1 MFNAFAD
8 EYAYTF
14 STKMFHDGITN
25 KVSVETIQ
33 KYLSD
38 PDNYIIEIEKLGRYY
53 YGSNGDVFQL
63 FDLARTLPSLNYKI
77 NTYDIPKNHE
87 KNLAQ
92 INAIMKKVKH
102 RQLTRDIIS
111 QTVASGTFTG
121 IWLGDKKKPYLYIFD
136 RVDMAFPGYML
147 NGEWV
152 VQVDLSWLSTMKDK
166 EREVFIKN
174 LTPYITMNAYDNY
187 KNSLDEEKRYIDL
200 PQERT
205 TVVRTH
211 TLKRNQSFGTSWMT
225 TGVLDL
231 LHKEKLK
238 DLEKSI
244 ANKIISAIAILTIGS
259 SDNEKHS
266 YVNISKTVRNNIRK
280 GAKAAL
286 DKDKAK
292 DVSFVSLP
300 EFAKM
305 EFPKMADADTLDP
318 EKFTAINDD
327 VSSSYGISST
337 VTRGSGGN
345 YTSGKLNLD
354 IQYKKLG
361 VLLEDIETEV
371 YGKLIN
377 LVLPSNVSELY
388 ELNYDK
394 EQPLT
399 RKEKT
404 DYLLKVHSQSG
415 FSLKAFIDN
424 VGGIDFEEYVQQS
437 IYEQEVLKL
446 PERIKPYSNAYTS
459 TEESETKP
467 EEEYP
472 ENENTEKSKTSGS
485 NDTPEVD

>member
-1 MFNAFAD
+1 MYNTLAD
-8 EYAYTF
+8 IYGDYF
-14 STKMFHDGITN
+14 STKMYHDGITE
-25 KVSVETIQ
+25 KVPIETIQ
-33 KYLSD
+33 KYLSN
-38 PDNYIIEIEKLGRYY
+38 PDNYVVEIEKLSRYY

-87 KNLAQ
+87 RNLAQ
-92 INAIMKKVKH
+92 IHSILKKVKH

-111 QTVASGTFTG
+111 QTVSSGTFTG
-121 IWLGDKKKPYLYIFD
+121 IWLGDKKKPYLYIFE
-136 RVDMAFPGYML
+136 RVDKAFPAYML
-147 NGEWV
+147 NGEWI
-152 VQVDLSWLSTMKDK
+152 VQLDLSWLTDMKDK

-174 LTPYITMNAYDNY
+174 LTPYVTITDYDEYY
-187 KNSLDEEKRYIDL
+187 KSRDEDKRYIDL

-211 TLKRNQSFGTSWMT
+211 TLKRNQSHGVSWMT
-225 TGVLDL
+225 TGILDL
-231 LHKEKLK
+231 LHKDKLK
-238 DLEKSI
+238 DLEKTI
-244 ANKIISAIAILTIGS
+244 ANKIISAVAVLTMGS
-259 SDNEKHS
+259 KDNPENS
-266 YVNISKTVRNNIRK
+266 YVNMNPKMRANIRS
-280 GAKAAL
+280 GVRAAL
-286 DKDKAK
+286 DKNKVK
-292 DVSFVSLP
+292 GVSVVSLP
-300 EFAKM
+300 EFVTID
-305 EFPKMADADTLDP
+305 FPAVADTDTLDP

-327 VSSSYGISST
+327 VSSAYGISST

-377 LVLPSNVSELY
+377 LILPSNVSELY

-415 FSLKAFIDN
+415 FSLKDVTDSI
-424 VGGIDFEEYVQQS
+424 GGIDFEEYVQQS

-459 TEESETKP
+459 TEDSKTKP

-485 NDTPEVD
+485 NNTPEVD

>member
-1 MFNAFAD
+1 MFNSLAD

-14 STKMFHDGITN
+14 STKMFHDGITS

-33 KYLSD
+33 KYLSN
-38 PDNYIIEIEKLGRYY
+38 PDNYVIEIEKLGRYY

-63 FDLARTLPSLNYKI
+63 FDLAKTLPSLNYKI
-77 NTYDIPKNHE
+77 NNYDIPKNHD
-87 KNLAQ
+87 KNLTL
-92 INAIMKKVKH
+92 INTNLKRVKH
-102 RQLTRDIIS
+102 KQLTRDIIS
-111 QTVASGTFTG
+111 QTVSSGTFTG
-121 IWLGDKKKPYLYIFD
+121 IWLGEKKKPFLYIFD
-136 RVDMAFPGYML
+136 RVDMAFPSYML
-147 NGEWV
+147 NGDWV
-152 VQVDLSWLSTMKDK
+152 IQLDLSWLTTMKD
-166 EREVFIKN
+166 RDRDIFIKN
-174 LTPYITMNAYDNY
+174 LTPYVTKNDYDEY
-187 KNSLDEEKRYIDL
+187 KKSLDEDKRYIDL
-200 PQERT
+200 PQDRT

-211 TLKRNQSFGTSWMT
+211 ALKRNQSFGTSWMT
-225 TGVLDL
+225 TGILDL
-231 LHKEKLK
+231 LHKDKLK

-244 ANKIISAIAILTIGS
+244 ANKIISAVAVLTIGS
-259 SDNEKHS
+259 SDNPETS
-266 YVNISKTVRNNIRK
+266 YSKISKTVRSNIRK

-292 DVSFVSLP
+292 EVSLVSLP
-300 EFAKM
+300 EFAKI
-305 EFPKMADADTLDP
+305 EFPKMADTDTLDP

-377 LVLPSNVSELY
+377 LILPSNVSDLY

-415 FSLKAFIDN
+415 FSLKAVID
-424 VGGIDFEEYVQQS
+424 GIGEIDFEEYVQQS
-437 IYEQEVLKL
+437 IYEQEELNL

-459 TEESETKP
+459 TEDSETKP